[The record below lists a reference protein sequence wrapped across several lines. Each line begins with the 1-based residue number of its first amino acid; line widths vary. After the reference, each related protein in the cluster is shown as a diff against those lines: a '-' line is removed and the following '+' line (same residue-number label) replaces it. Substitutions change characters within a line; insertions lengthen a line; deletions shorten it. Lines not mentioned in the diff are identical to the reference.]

1 MDLNVELHLGWGS
14 CRNVVIVSVVVS
26 VFVTVFNKWQIICI
40 CLVWWWL
47 SEAGLS
53 RWKGEMQKA
62 QVWHFGPLTQEA
74 RGAEAL
80 WGWHFES
87 SQNFSSPTLTF
98 FAQQICS
105 KARFKTSA
113 LKMLKFEEKNVYFPS
128 WQYFFHS
135 VANFQSLDIFFVP
148 RWSVFPPNNQI
159 PFILPPG
166 GIYRH
171 YVSTGRTMITLGDF
185 ATPTLAD
192 MF

>member
-1 MDLNVELHLGWGS
+1 MTHNLYLFGVMMNIWGG
-14 CRNVVIVSVVVS
+14 
-26 VFVTVFNKWQIICI
+26 FKP
-40 CLVWWWL
+40 L
-47 SEAGLS
+47 
-53 RWKGEMQKA
+53 KGGNAKGA
-62 QVWHFGPLTQEA
+62 SLTFRPLDTRG

-185 ATPTLAD
+185 AILPPLSLAD
-192 MF
+192 LF